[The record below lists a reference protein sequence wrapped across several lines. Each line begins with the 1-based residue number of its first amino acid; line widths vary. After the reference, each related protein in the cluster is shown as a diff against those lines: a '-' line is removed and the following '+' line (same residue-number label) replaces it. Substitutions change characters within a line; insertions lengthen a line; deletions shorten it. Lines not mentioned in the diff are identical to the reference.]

1 MPTKRRLTC
10 LDTLP
15 RMALVQ
21 SKERHRAARLEVIA
35 LIRKFAREEHLSA
48 VVEEYDDV
56 RQRTGDELSRIA
68 ASGLFGRTLF
78 DLPEFFRQAGEDPYA
93 CMEELEYLFSD
104 FSEQLH
110 IDAVSKVLVEFLDR
124 LKADLNAISRGYK
137 LNRKGPYATL
147 PEEERRRI
155 TWRQEIKPQLSG
167 VGLYYTDQN
176 TDPPTMREMFDELP
190 SPEELAA
197 LQQRA
202 RRSRPPS
209 PDTYWASIM
218 HILSKTKLPHRK
230 LVRFARD
237 LITEQGF
244 DLDEEWAG
252 AWDRLIEDEYQR
264 AGQEEEKA
272 EEV

>member
-1 MPTKRRLTC
+1 MATKRKLTC

-21 SKERHRAARLEVIA
+21 SKERHRMARLDWTSIMKKYLLVDVGGHDVI
-35 LIRKFAREEHLSA
+35 K
-48 VVEEYDDV
+48 
-56 RQRTGDELSRIA
+56 QRTEDELSRIA
-68 ASGLFGRTLF
+68 ASGLSGRSLF
-78 DLPEFFRQAGEDPYA
+78 DLPELFRRAGEDQFA
-93 CMEELEYLFSD
+93 CMEELERLFSD

-110 IDAVSKVLVEFLDR
+110 VYTVSKVLVEFLDR
-124 LKADLNAISRGYK
+124 LNADLNAISRGYK
-137 LNRKGPYATL
+137 VNPKGPYATL
-147 PEEERRRI
+147 PEEERRQI

-167 VGLYYTDQN
+167 VGLYYYDQN
-176 TDPPTMREMFDELP
+176 ADPPMMRDIFDELP
-190 SPEELAA
+190 SPEELTA

-230 LVRFARD
+230 LARFARD

-252 AWDRLIEDEYQR
+252 AWDRLLEDEYQR
-264 AGQEEEKA
+264 AGQEEELA